1 MTQFAKEKDLN
12 ELSFLRELSVLK
24 EGFDAHEPPFHTHK
38 NLKTQTKGNKKASFL
53 NIPFK
58 QSLTKNLIRE
68 VEKAFPTPQNKNIKG
83 KTPSLTILNAEKET
97 KLATYPTVLNAS
109 ADTIPSF
116 NSSEHPLS
124 DKKPW
129 SFSLPF
135 LHKRRPV
142 EIQYKTGEHAPIPVI
157 KKEILSAHQIV
168 DSKSLVV
175 YSSSWV
181 QTIFEDKI
189 LFKAIPATGTNLI
202 IFPEGEFHFVQFAYQ
217 KTPIHPTQ
225 VMIQQKLAPKTVEV
239 FHDFLSF
246 RDWIYT
252 KMRYKELN

>member
-24 EGFDAHEPPFHTHK
+24 EGFDANEPPFHTHK
-38 NLKTQTKGNKKASFL
+38 NLKPQTKGNKKTSFL

-58 QSLTKNLIRE
+58 KSLTKNLIRE
-68 VEKAFPTPQNKNIKG
+68 VEKTFPTPQNKNLKA
-83 KTPSLTILNAEKET
+83 KAPFPILDAEKET

-109 ADTIPSF
+109 ADAIPLF
-116 NSSEHPLS
+116 NSKEQTPS
-124 DKKPW
+124 DKKSW

-142 EIQYKTGEHAPIPVI
+142 EIQYKTGEHALIPVI

-181 QTIFEDKI
+181 QTIFEGKI

-202 IFPEGEFHFVQFAYQ
+202 ILPEGEFHFVQFAYQ

-225 VMIQQKLAPKTVEV
+225 TMIQQKLAPKKVEV

-246 RDWIYT
+246 RDWIYS
-252 KMRYKELN
+252 KMRQKQLN